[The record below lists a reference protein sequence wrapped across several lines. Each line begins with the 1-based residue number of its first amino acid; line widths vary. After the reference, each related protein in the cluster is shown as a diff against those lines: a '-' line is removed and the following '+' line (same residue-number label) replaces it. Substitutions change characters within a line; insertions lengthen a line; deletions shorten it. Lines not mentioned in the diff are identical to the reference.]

1 MASVG
6 ERLRQAREQAG
17 LTLSDVAART
27 KIQRWIL
34 DDIER
39 DDLSRVPGGVFIRG
53 YLTSFARVVGI
64 DAEPLWADYRAATHT
79 VEPAPE
85 AERREVPIVSR
96 WTIVRV
102 ATIVLIAAVMWM
114 NASYRKSN
122 NASVAVAPAPE
133 TAPKTAA
140 LAPQTAPKVAAP
152 APEVAPV
159 AATTGSTAEPAAAID
174 ARSSDTKTAALV
186 VQVHANGECWIDASA
201 DGEQKAYRLL
211 MPGEELRLE
220 GAKEIR
226 MLVGD
231 AAAVTYSINGKP
243 GRALGA
249 SGIVREIV
257 VPASGYE
264 SLIEP
269 AAG

>member
-34 DDIER
+34 EDIER
-39 DDLSRVPGGVFIRG
+39 DDLSRVPGGVFVRG
-53 YLTSFARVVGI
+53 YLTSFARVVGV
-64 DAEPLWADYRAATHT
+64 DAEPLWADYRAATQT
-79 VEPAPE
+79 VEAVPAV
-85 AERREVPIVSR
+85 ERREVPIVSR

-102 ATIVLIAAVMWM
+102 AAIVLIAAVMWM
-114 NASYRKSN
+114 NASQRKSDN
-122 NASVAVAPAPE
+122 VSVA
-133 TAPKTAA
+133 TAPDAEATPKAA
-140 LAPQTAPKVAAP
+140 TP
-152 APEVAPV
+152 APEVVPV
-159 AATTGSTAEPAAAID
+159 AATTGSTAEPAAMID
-174 ARSSDTKTAALV
+174 AQAPDTKSAALV
-186 VQVHANGECWIDASA
+186 VQIHANGECWIDASA

-249 SGIVREIV
+249 SGIVREVV
-257 VPASGYE
+257 VPANGYE

>member
-6 ERLRQAREQAG
+6 ERLRHAREQAG

-34 DDIER
+34 EDIER
-39 DDLSRVPGGVFIRG
+39 DDLSRVPGGVFVRG

-64 DAEPLWADYRAATHT
+64 DAEPLWADYRAATQT
-79 VEPAPE
+79 VEPAPVV
-85 AERREVPIVSR
+85 ERTEVPIVSR

-102 ATIVLIAAVMWM
+102 AAIVLIAAVMWM
-114 NASYRKSN
+114 NAPHRRSDN
-122 NASVAVAPAPE
+122 VSVAVAPAPE
-133 TAPKTAA
+133 VAPKAAATAPA
-140 LAPQTAPKVAAP
+140 V
-152 APEVAPV
+152 VPV
-159 AATTGSTAEPAAAID
+159 TATTGSTAEPPKAID
-174 ARSSDTKTAALV
+174 TRPSDATSAALV

-231 AAAVTYSINGKP
+231 AAAVSYSINGKP

-257 VPASGYE
+257 VPAIGYE
-264 SLIEP
+264 SLIQP

>member
-34 DDIER
+34 EDIER
-39 DDLSRVPGGVFIRG
+39 DDLSRVPGGIFVRG

-64 DAEPLWADYRAATHT
+64 DGDRLWADYRAATQP
-79 VEPAPE
+79 VEPPIVV
-85 AERREVPIVSR
+85 EREKVPIVGR

-102 ATIVLIAAVMWM
+102 AAIVLVAAVMWI
-114 NASYRKSN
+114 NVPHWKS
-122 NASVAVAPAPE
+122 AIGAFTT
-133 TAPKTAA
+133 TAHQDAA
-140 LAPQTAPKVAAP
+140 AKAGAQS
-152 APEVAPV
+152 PEVVRA
-159 AATTGSTAEPAAAID
+159 AATAGSTAEPVAAV
-174 ARSSDTKTAALV
+174 DTHPSEPKPAPLV
-186 VQVHANGECWIDASA
+186 VQVHATRECWIDARA

-211 MPGEELRLE
+211 IPGEELRLE

-226 MLVGD
+226 ILVGD

-257 VPASGYE
+257 VPATGYQ
-264 SLIEP
+264 SLVQP
-269 AAG
+269 TAG

>member
-1 MASVG
+1 
-6 ERLRQAREQAG
+6 
-17 LTLSDVAART
+17 
-27 KIQRWIL
+27 
-34 DDIER
+34 
-39 DDLSRVPGGVFIRG
+39 VPVI
-53 YLTSFARVVGI
+53 
-64 DAEPLWADYRAATHT
+64 
-79 VEPAPE
+79 
-85 AERREVPIVSR
+85 
-96 WTIVRV
+96 
-102 ATIVLIAAVMWM
+102 
-114 NASYRKSN
+114 
-122 NASVAVAPAPE
+122 
-133 TAPKTAA
+133 
-140 LAPQTAPKVAAP
+140 
-152 APEVAPV
+152 
-159 AATTGSTAEPAAAID
+159 ATTGSTAEPPKAID
-174 ARSSDTKTAALV
+174 TRPSDATSAALV

-257 VPASGYE
+257 VPAIGYE
-264 SLIEP
+264 SLIQP

>member
-27 KIQRWIL
+27 RIQRWIL
-34 DDIER
+34 EDIER
-39 DDLSRVPGGVFIRG
+39 DDLTRVPGGIFARG

-64 DAEPLWADYRAATHT
+64 DAEPLWADYRAAIQA
-79 VEPAPE
+79 VEPAIVV
-85 AERREVPIVSR
+85 ERKKVPIVSS

-102 ATIVLIAAVMWM
+102 AAIVFVAAVIWI
-114 NASYRKSN
+114 NVPQHKESGT
-122 NASVAVAPAPE
+122 VTVTT
-133 TAPKTAA
+133 TAPPQAA
-140 LAPQTAPKVAAP
+140 ARPAAP
-152 APEVAPV
+152 TPEVVPV
-159 AATTGSTAEPAAAID
+159 AATAGSTAEPVAAV
-174 ARSSDTKTAALV
+174 DTHPSEPKPSPLV
-186 VQVHANGECWIDASA
+186 VQVHATGECWIEASA

-220 GAKEIR
+220 GAREIR

-243 GRALGA
+243 GRTLGPR
-249 SGIVREIV
+249 GIVREIV
-257 VPASGYE
+257 VPATGYE
-264 SLIEP
+264 SLVQP
-269 AAG
+269 TAG